1 MSVSTPYGSGGIS
14 SEQASLRTVSER
26 PLPPI
31 PRDFPLELDR
41 LAEDLR
47 GYNDVRGQ
55 ESKEIVDTVK
65 ALRDELQGLSEYSRR
80 TRPPNIVRIVER
92 PIAPSPR
99 PMESRS
105 VGGSTEITG
114 LRHSSPE
121 EVPESVGAAL
131 TRASSITSVGSFL
144 SSHHSDDL
152 SLYEYATS
160 PVSSIS
166 DTETESEDES
176 SFVSSSEVTESEVMS
191 ETPAQIMPPMP
202 IPPPEMMP
210 SPTSSARSSSQPMR
224 TAPRA
229 PSVSVDWM
237 AQFNAIR
244 DQLDNL
250 VNKQAAA
257 VRKMDSLRAPEY
269 PEIPAI
275 HHKIDRVEDLVHGL
289 IQKFDSRP
297 PQPVMVPVPIH
308 QPTLVR
314 PEPRPPSQAATIH
327 DQLLYRTPTA

>member
-1 MSVSTPYGSGGIS
+1 MSVSTPYGSGRTA

-41 LAEDLR
+41 LAEDIR

-121 EVPESVGAAL
+121 EVPESVG

-166 DTETESEDES
+166 DMETESEDES
-176 SFVSSSEVTESEVMS
+176 SFVSSSEVTESEVMP

-202 IPPPEMMP
+202 IPSPEIMP
-210 SPTSSARSSSQPMR
+210 TAAARSSPQPTR
-224 TAPRA
+224 TAPGV
-229 PSVSVDWM
+229 PSVPVDWM

-244 DQLDNL
+244 DQLDSL

-308 QPTLVR
+308 QPTLVP

-327 DQLLYRTPTA
+327 DQLSYRTPTA